1 MLNAGAAVI
10 IACRNQKKAEEA
22 VKTLKEE
29 TKNGKV
35 SVIIVFFSFTIS
47 TSLLMFLIPIP

>member
-35 SVIIVFFSFTIS
+35 SVVLVIV
-47 TSLLMFLIPIP
+47 LY